1 VVTHRPRPGKPLVH
15 AAFVDGLPGQAIDSE
30 IVRRPHAQTKGVLLA
45 LSSADSQVIDIP
57 VYR

>member
-1 VVTHRPRPGKPLVH
+1 
-15 AAFVDGLPGQAIDSE
+15 VDGLPGQAIDSE